1 MIIVIFRFEYGNEII
16 YQHQLNTEDE
26 GPAIDLHF
34 NDNGSDSPMLV
45 YATGFGSI
53 VGWDLRQ
60 PGPRSKLKGGG
71 AKAPAFK
78 LQNDLRDG
86 IQTTMAISADQVLIL
101 Y

>member
-1 MIIVIFRFEYGNEII
+1 M
-16 YQHQLNTEDE
+16 
-26 GPAIDLHF
+26 HF
-34 NDNGSDSPMLV
+34 NDNGSESPMLV

-60 PGPRSKLKGGG
+60 SGPRSRLKGGG

>member
-1 MIIVIFRFEYGNEII
+1 MIISIFRFEYGNEII
-16 YQHQLNTEDE
+16 HQHQLNIEDE

-34 NDNGSDSPMLV
+34 NDNGSESPMLV

-60 PGPRSKLKGGG
+60 SAPRSRLKGGG